1 MKINQILLAMVV
13 IVITACS
20 KKDDVSP
27 SGNDNVKVYK
37 YGTRTFTGTTEY
49 TITEISQIMMDSSLV
64 LAYYNPSS
72 ESPTTWYPVPGLG
85 SGSLYETRG
94 YVYKS
99 FVSPNSYSYTVKLVD
114 SWDNTA
120 PYPTPVT
127 FTKFKVF
134 IIPASTVVN
143 VQRKGA
149 SPDISDYDAVKEY
162 YNISE

>member
-1 MKINQILLAMVV
+1 MKINQILLAV
-13 IVITACS
+13 IMTMFTACS
-20 KKDDVSP
+20 KKEDVSP
-27 SGNDNVKVYK
+27 SGNDNVKVYI
-37 YGTRTFTGTTEY
+37 YGSKTFTGATEY
-49 TITEISQIMMDSSLV
+49 AISDISQIMMDSSLV

-99 FVSPNSYSYTVKLVD
+99 VVTPNTYSYTVKLVD
-114 SWDNTA
+114 SWDNTTSYA
-120 PYPTPVT
+120 TPVT

-134 IIPASTVVN
+134 IIPASTVVK
-143 VQRKGA
+143 VQRKGT
-149 SPDISDYDAVKEY
+149 SPDVSDYDAVKEY